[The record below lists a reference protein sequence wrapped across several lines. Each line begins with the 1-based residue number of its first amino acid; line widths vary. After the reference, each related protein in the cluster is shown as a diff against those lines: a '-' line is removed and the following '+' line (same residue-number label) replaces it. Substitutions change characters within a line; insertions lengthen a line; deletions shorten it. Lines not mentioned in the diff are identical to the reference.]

1 VRVRT
6 LKLVVAYVGTRYAGW
21 QRQPGKPSVQEE
33 LERAVAAVTG
43 ERTRVVG
50 AGRTDAGVHA
60 LAQVAHFRTSSSVP
74 AERFAAALNHYL
86 PPDVAVRSAE
96 EAPRDFHAR
105 RDARWRAY
113 RYVIWNRPGR
123 NPFLVNR
130 ALAWE
135 GPLDVGRMQEAASL
149 LLGRHDFA
157 SFCAAGSNPRTT
169 DCTLHRLRLVSR
181 GPFLVVEAVADRFLR
196 HMVRM
201 LVGTLLEVGA
211 GKREPAQ
218 IREVLASRDSQQ
230 AGPVVAAGGLYLV
243 RVGYTEWRA
252 GP

>member
-1 VRVRT
+1 
-6 LKLVVAYVGTRYAGW
+6 
-21 QRQPGKPSVQEE
+21 
-33 LERAVAAVTG
+33 
-43 ERTRVVG
+43 
-50 AGRTDAGVHA
+50 
-60 LAQVAHFRTSSSVP
+60 
-74 AERFAAALNHYL
+74 
-86 PPDVAVRSAE
+86 
-96 EAPRDFHAR
+96 
-105 RDARWRAY
+105 
-113 RYVIWNRPGR
+113 
-123 NPFLVNR
+123 
-130 ALAWE
+130 
-135 GPLDVGRMQEAASL
+135 MQEAASL